1 MKKGDILRLIDNE
14 GMAAPIGSTA
24 CIVEDYDGKKSSYV
38 KIKWIDKGTSGQMDG
53 QYYPG
58 NFEVLKSI
66 PHNKSTMEQAHLAI
80 AKELIELKWNIKVT
94 SIMFEDGSG
103 RKFIITDDS
112 NPIKQRYICL

>member
-14 GMAAPIGSTA
+14 GMSAPIGSTA
-24 CIVEDYDGKKSSYV
+24 YVVKDYDRNKSNYV
-38 KIKWIDKGTSGQMDG
+38 TVKWIDKGTSGQMDG
-53 QYYPG
+53 QYWPE
-58 NFEVLKSI
+58 NFEVLESI
-66 PHNKSTMEQAHLAI
+66 PYNKSTMEQAHLAI